1 MSFKFPGLPK
11 PQIIEHT
18 ITNNVRSSDGLDDQ
32 ILDIEKI
39 ARQLKTPTLERSFA
53 GGGYTGNAPRVGG
66 LDGQGGFPAI
76 LHPQE
81 TVVDHYGSM
90 GRYSNRSEGS
100 SVDHRQAMR
109 RYSSNGNQTPTFKLE
124 TTVINGVEYATV
136 DQVEAMGKQAAK
148 QGAEGGYT
156 RSMST
161 LKNSRSQRSKLG
173 MR

>member
-1 MSFKFPGLPK
+1 MLAA
-11 PQIIEHT
+11 
-18 ITNNVRSSDGLDDQ
+18 V
-32 ILDIEKI
+32 
-39 ARQLKTPTLERSFA
+39 TPVMH
-53 GGGYTGNAPRVGG
+53 RVLAA
-66 LDGQGGFPAI
+66 LDGQGGFPAM

-90 GRYSNRSEGS
+90 GRYSNRSEDS

-109 RYSSNGNQTPTFKLE
+109 RYTSNGNHTPTFNLE
-124 TTVINGVEYATV
+124 TTVINNVEYATV
-136 DQVEAMGKQAAK
+136 DQVRAMGKQAAK
-148 QGAEGGYT
+148 DGATGGHA